1 MERMDGRKGKRKKE
15 ERKKEERKEER
26 PTQGCHSSPGWGW
39 VAYVYWLFDAGVSV
53 RNVAWEGAAGESFT
67 RGVAPGVKDAIICA
81 DKFEADT
88 SGEGG
93 KGVALIEHGFHSRHI

>member
-1 MERMDGRKGKRKKE
+1 MERMDGRKGK
-15 ERKKEERKEER
+15 RKKEERKEER